1 MLYSLHMTPINAKI
15 TSKNQ
20 LTLPAKL
27 VRKYKIDKNRAV
39 TITENNGVIEIRPQP
54 TLEER
59 MRQAWKKLPAFQGT
73 KTDED
78 LKQAIRDTYSNKKL

>member
-1 MLYSLHMTPINAKI
+1 MTPINARV

-39 TITENNGVIEIRPQP
+39 TITDRNGVIEIRPQP

-59 MRQAWKKLPAFQGT
+59 MHQAWEKLPPFKGT
-73 KTDED
+73 RDDEE
-78 LKQAIRDTYSNKKL
+78 LKQAIQDAVARGAMRKEL